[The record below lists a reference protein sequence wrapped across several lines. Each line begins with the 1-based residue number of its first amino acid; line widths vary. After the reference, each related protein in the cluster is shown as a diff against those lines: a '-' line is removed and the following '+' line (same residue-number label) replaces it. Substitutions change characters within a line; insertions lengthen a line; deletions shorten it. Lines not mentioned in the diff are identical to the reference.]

1 MTRQLAAMSY
11 FPPEW
16 CSYSNYA
23 GFLKHSMRE
32 QCVIP
37 PDWALHTT
45 HLASEWVEQQF
56 LAHVSG
62 RPLVDP
68 PPGLDMPTLLSCGQ
82 LALRMAEAYRH
93 PSEWTVSS
101 PKI

>member
-1 MTRQLAAMSY
+1 
-11 FPPEW
+11 
-16 CSYSNYA
+16 
-23 GFLKHSMRE
+23 MRE

-101 PKI
+101 PEI